1 MTKETIMQTV
11 TVNNRTIEQIINDAT
26 TLFENGQTVI
36 CISGQM
42 KNIRKIKEVIDIL
55 EQKGCSI
62 LDKHSEAAYSLFFV
76 SHPQQ

>member
-11 TVNNRTIEQIINDAT
+11 SVNNRAIEQIINDAT

-55 EQKGCSI
+55 EQKGCQV
-62 LDKHSEAAYSLFFV
+62 LDKHSDANFTVFFV